1 MCSVCTDL
9 HPDGQHKLQPLVS
22 SSGGLLKILIELQQW
37 SAPELWRRMCFRMLL
52 VFWTLFLSYS
62 LFMLILVSQK
72 FVSAGKI
79 CTINLNKMFKPLSEK
94 EASCD
99 LGYPEYTP
107 FNHRLKLRINGINRY
122 WVLESKYW
130 NSWFFFFSP
139 VDSVLKLTAERKS
152 FQTEWSKAVWCAM
165 MPMLSDSESTWIHPG
180 TLVCLVTALQQH
192 IEKALLCWGMPHSGN
207 PLSLFKLCIQE
218 NTSLLNFRNETQFCR
233 FFKS

>member
-9 HPDGQHKLQPLVS
+9 HPDGQHKLQPPVS
-22 SSGGLLKILIELQQW
+22 PSGGLLKILIKLQQW

-52 VFWTLFLSYS
+52 LFWTLFLSYS

-72 FVSAGKI
+72 FVSAGEI
-79 CTINLNKMFKPLSEK
+79 CTINLDKMFKTLSET

-99 LGYPEYTP
+99 LGYPEYIL
-107 FNHRLKLRINGINRY
+107 FSHRLKLRINGINRY
-122 WVLESKYW
+122 WKVSIETPGL
-130 NSWFFFFSP
+130 FFFFSL
-139 VDSVLKLTAERKS
+139 VDSVLKLTAEKKS
-152 FQTEWSKAVWCAM
+152 FQTEWNKAVWFAM

-180 TLVCLVTALQQH
+180 TLVCLVTAPQQH

-218 NTSLLNFRNETQFCR
+218 CTSFLNFRNETQFCR
-233 FFKS
+233 LFKS